1 MKEKSRRRNPYLTLG
16 VFTVAVAGVINI
28 TNKMKKFFVEKYDA
42 VKQMMTINK

>member
-16 VFTVAVAGVINI
+16 VFTVAAAGIINI

-42 VKQMMTINK
+42 VKQMMSVEK